1 MIWQS
6 KLKGGKIALKYNGYR
21 ETDNMN
27 SEPQVANSEQDTE
40 NIEHHRGDSG
50 CEQKNSTEQITG
62 L

>member
-1 MIWQS
+1 
-6 KLKGGKIALKYNGYR
+6 
-21 ETDNMN
+21 MN
-27 SEPQVANSEQDTE
+27 SEPQVANSEHDTE